1 MDFSFEAME
10 EAKSAVARVY
20 NFLAEAERIPAE
32 VNPADPEFP
41 QFLAKEK
48 ERFHAELQD
57 DFNTPGGLAVI
68 QEIISEAYRR
78 NDPGAMRQAA
88 QVVREL
94 GRPLGLFQG
103 EGAPTEL
110 GKLSEELLDLVV
122 ELRTILRKKKNF
134 ALADMIREKLGKL
147 GVELRDG
154 PEGTRWVLRT

>member
-1 MDFSFEAME
+1 
-10 EAKSAVARVY
+10 
-20 NFLAEAERIPAE
+20 
-32 VNPADPEFP
+32 
-41 QFLAKEK
+41 FLAKEK

-68 QEIISEAYRR
+68 QEIIGEAYRR

-88 QVVREL
+88 QLVREL

-103 EGAPTEL
+103 EGASAEL
-110 GKLSEELLDLVV
+110 GKLSEELLDLIV
-122 ELRTILRKKKNF
+122 ELRTILRQEKNF